1 MAGPVSDARMYG
13 EISLTGALTG
23 RRECDIDSMVYV
35 TFVLSVTLHV
45 VESPRAMIG
54 ALMTR
59 SAVNTLIDTPY
70 NSASATSALAPRS
83 HGVVR

>member
-1 MAGPVSDARMYG
+1 MTGPVSDARMYG
-13 EISLTGALTG
+13 GISLTGALTG
-23 RRECDIDSMVYV
+23 RRECDIDSMAYV

-54 ALMTR
+54 ALM

-70 NSASATSALAPRS
+70 NSASTTSALAPRS